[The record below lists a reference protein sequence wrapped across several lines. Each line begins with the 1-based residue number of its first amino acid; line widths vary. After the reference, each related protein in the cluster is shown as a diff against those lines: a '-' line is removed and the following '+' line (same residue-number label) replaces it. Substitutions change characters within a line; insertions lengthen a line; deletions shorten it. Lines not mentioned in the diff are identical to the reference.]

1 MYAAPCR
8 LRACMH
14 TERAGVSVSI
24 VGYLDIM
31 YVCLYMYDGTTAPR
45 HDLVARHD
53 LAARQTIVTLA
64 CAGDQTQTDSLYGL
78 RSMYT
83 RWADGIKK
91 FGGEQI
97 SYVATL
103 PGEPKTASR
112 DRQKSH
118 LATIPLDVQPPVA
131 ISGSGRSKDG
141 QGEGNSNHFSPQRLQ
156 HNTYIQ
162 TE

>member
-1 MYAAPCR
+1 
-8 LRACMH
+8 MH
-14 TERAGVSVSI
+14 AYGARGVSVSI

-31 YVCLYMYDGTTAPR
+31 YVCLYMYDGTTAR
-45 HDLVARHD
+45 RHD

-64 CAGDQTQTDSLYGL
+64 CAEDQTQTDSLYGL

-97 SYVATL
+97 NSYVATL

-141 QGEGNSNHFSPQRLQ
+141 HGGRKLKSLFSATSAI
-156 HNTYIQ
+156 HAN
-162 TE
+162 